1 MAYDDDGDE
10 FEAHVA
16 AVVAGNA
23 RLARLLPSGARLDEG
38 RYSRALPPASA
49 PRRASVLDE
58 ILADLAAQAACS
70 AAASVESPARS
81 RMAPPPPPLPPPPR
95 VDDHPRPPP
104 ERLEH
109 RDGRC
114 CSVCLCAVARTQ
126 YSLLVPCWHVFCFAC
141 ITKWLRLGTLSC
153 PECRGQPAA
162 LLFSVRSST
171 DYRYRLLSEAAPA
184 LLGALEPVAKSAAP
198 PAGS

>member
-1 MAYDDDGDE
+1 MAYNDDGDE

-16 AVVAGNA
+16 AVVTANA
-23 RLARLLPSGARLDEG
+23 RLARLLPADARLDEG
-38 RYSRALPPASA
+38 RYSRALPPASS

-70 AAASVESPARS
+70 AAATVESSASS
-81 RMAPPPPPLPPPPR
+81 RAPPPSR

-141 ITKWLRLGTLSC
+141 ITKWLRVGTLSC

-162 LLFSVRSST
+162 LLYSVRSST

-184 LLGALEPVAKSAAP
+184 LLGTLEPVGKSAAP
-198 PAGS
+198 LAGS

>member
-1 MAYDDDGDE
+1 MAYDDGDE

-16 AVVAGNA
+16 AVVAANA
-23 RLARLLPSGARLDEG
+23 RLARLLPSDARLDEG

-58 ILADLAAQAACS
+58 ILADLAAQAACT
-70 AAASVESPARS
+70 VESSARS
-81 RMAPPPPPLPPPPR
+81 RMVPPPPLR

-141 ITKWLRLGTLSC
+141 ITKWLRVGALSC

-162 LLFSVRSST
+162 LLYSVRSST

-184 LLGALEPVAKSAAP
+184 LLGTLEPVGKSAAP